1 MVSEQVISTQVLLTV
16 GVNCAL
22 YLLIHRQA
30 RASHRAPQGKALV
43 AAKTWWSE
51 IHPQDPHS
59 QRRGETP
66 EKCSLT
72 TACASWQ
79 VHSPAATPP
88 PPHPPYTQTHKVRV
102 RDFQRLGWC
111 RKCNA
116 IHLANTGIAFSIS
129 SLGFLHRVH
138 MRPRMRNIFYFS
150 AGCNRPNS
158 FNIDIS
164 IHFKKITYNH
174 LSVIQK
180 WPTLGSQEV
189 TVPIGSAMNIVNLT
203 TNG

>member
-1 MVSEQVISTQVLLTV
+1 MRCIFSSIDRPEPATGHRRGRHSLPPNPDDLRSTLRILT
-16 GVNCAL
+16 
-22 YLLIHRQA
+22 R
-30 RASHRAPQGKALV
+30 K
-43 AAKTWWSE
+43 
-51 IHPQDPHS
+51 
-59 QRRGETP
+59 GETP

-88 PPHPPYTQTHKVRV
+88 PPPPPSTQTHKVRV

-180 WPTLGSQEV
+180 
-189 TVPIGSAMNIVNLT
+189 
-203 TNG
+203 